1 MRNGKMEAKTQQK
14 DPLFAGLAREARF
27 LGLPTNVFIVFLVL
41 AFFLFFGIK
50 AVFGGV
56 LKPLLA
62 VAVLLSYLTL
72 LTYEED
78 RGVSFAWFKYR
89 RRFGTSKKMY
99 HGYSYETNPRAKSK
113 LALNYPF
120 GLEAGKEKMEISN
133 LPYLFHIKPDI
144 IKLANGDLMT
154 TIELDGISFETE
166 SYETLAQLKKFRAG
180 IYRRLNSRLVTY
192 VHYVR
197 KEVEPERHSDI
208 GQAFF
213 DEFEERYYQQQ
224 KITKVFKNRIFVTL
238 VARRNDPN
246 APLADRLRTA
256 FTLDGKEAEAKLAVE
271 LEAAR
276 DTMMEAL
283 SLANPRIL
291 SVYQYNGHIYDKTLE
306 FLNSIVN
313 LNDSPVPVFPEEVR
327 NYLPS
332 TRKIF
337 KENGVIRFHLSDG
350 TARTGCIF
358 GLSNATYPEES
369 DHTMLDSFLTV
380 DHEMI
385 ICESFALMDRK
396 TSVRLSERKQNQL
409 RSADDKSAS
418 QIENINALVDDLTSG
433 RQINGIFNMNVLV
446 YTKDGE
452 NFQDAVTKTDAAF
465 AKANLKSKR
474 EDVIAEPSFYSML
487 PGNMHL
493 CQRPATLNTT
503 NFAGFAS
510 LHNTGS
516 GFKDGNHWGKYIMR
530 LKTSSN
536 TPYYFNFH
544 AKGSDVGHTRFIAST
559 GGGKTTTLNAFLTGA
574 LKHDPFIFHFDFEYS
589 AAVFM
594 TAIGAKHT
602 VIMPNVKTGWN
613 PLQLSD
619 TKENRAFLF
628 RWLSLLGARI
638 NENGKRVPLKSSE
651 EKKIHEVINQIYS
664 FEPKLRKLGNFIDL
678 FGLPEDDS
686 MAERIRKW
694 CNDGRLA
701 SLFDNDEDSFSLD
714 GAKRFCFE
722 MKHIILEPEVLMAC
736 SMYIFHRIDI
746 SMQSGKP
753 FIVVMEEGQR
763 YLEDE
768 YNSEWLKIMLTTY
781 RRRNGMVVFVTPTAE
796 VITNNVDLRQQFG
809 TSILLPNK
817 KASYKT
823 YVGEEGLMCSETEY
837 QWIVENDNPAVKA
850 KPFLIKN
857 SSQSVV
863 SKMELTMMPEFV
875 EIFSGN
881 EVKYNILQEVIKEVG
896 SSDYGVW
903 GKPFT
908 DRLRSKQKEAA

>member
-1 MRNGKMEAKTQQK
+1 MEAGKQQK

-27 LGLPTNVFIVFLVL
+27 LGLPTNVFVGALFAVFI
-41 AFFLFFGIK
+41 LFFGVK
-50 AVFGGV
+50 AMVGGV

-62 VAVLLSYLTL
+62 VTALLSYLAV

-78 RGVSFAWFKYR
+78 RGVSFAFFKYR
-89 RRFGTSKKMY
+89 RRLANSKKMF
-99 HGYSYETNPRAKSK
+99 HGYSYDTNPRVKSR
-113 LALNYPF
+113 LNLDYPF
-120 GLEAGKEKMEISN
+120 GVEAGKEKMEISK
-133 LPYLFHIKPDI
+133 LPYLFHVRPDI
-144 IKLANGDLMT
+144 VRLANGDLMT
-154 TIELDGISFETE
+154 TIEFDGINFETE
-166 SYETLAQLKKFRAG
+166 SYETLERLKKFRAG

-197 KEVEPERHSDI
+197 KEAEPERYQDI
-208 GQAFF
+208 GQSFF
-213 DEFEERYYQQQ
+213 DDFEEHYYRQQ
-224 KITKVFKNRIFVTL
+224 KVTKVFKNRVFVTL

-246 APLADRLRTA
+246 LPLAERLKLM
-256 FTLDGKEAEAKLAVE
+256 FTLNGKEAENKLAME
-271 LEAAR
+271 LESAR
-276 DTMMEAL
+276 DTMME
-283 SLANPRIL
+283 SFSSANPRIL
-291 SVYQYNGHIYDKTLE
+291 SVYRRNGHLYDQTLE
-306 FLNSIVN
+306 FLNNIVN
-313 LNDSPVPVFPEEVR
+313 LNDSPVPVFPEEIR

-358 GLSNATYPEES
+358 GISNATYPEES

-396 TSVRLSERKQNQL
+396 TSVRLSQRKQNQL

-418 QIENINALVDDLTSG
+418 QIQSINDLVDDLTSG

-452 NFQDAVTKTDAAF
+452 SFQNAVTKTDAAF

-493 CQRPATLNTT
+493 IQRPATLNTT

-536 TPYYFNFH
+536 TLYYFNFH
-544 AKGSDVGHTRFIAST
+544 ARGSDVGHTRFIAST

-574 LKHDPFIFHFDFEYS
+574 LKHDPFIFHFDFEFS

-594 TAIGAKHT
+594 TAIGARHT
-602 VIMPNVKTGWN
+602 VIMPNEKTGWN
-613 PLQLSD
+613 PLQLPD
-619 TKENRAFLF
+619 TKENRTFLF
-628 RWLSLLGARI
+628 RWLSFLGAKT
-638 NENGKRVPLKSSE
+638 NEEGKRVPLKPAE

-664 FEPKLRKLGNFIDL
+664 FDPKLRKLGNFIDL
-678 FGLPEDDS
+678 FGLPEDGS
-686 MAERIRKW
+686 MAERMQKW

-701 SLFDNDEDSFSLD
+701 SLFDNEEDGFSLE

-722 MKHIILEPEVLMAC
+722 MKYIILEPEVLMAC
-736 SMYIFHRIDI
+736 SMYIFHRIDTA
-746 SMQSGKP
+746 MQSGRP

-763 YLEDE
+763 YIADE
-768 YNSEWLKIMLTTY
+768 YNKEWLKIMLTTY
-781 RRRNGMVVFVTPTAE
+781 RRRNGMVVFVTPTPE
-796 VITNNVDLRQQFG
+796 VITGSADLRQQFG
-809 TSILLPNK
+809 TTILLPNS
-817 KASYKT
+817 KASYAT
-823 YVGEEGLMCSETEY
+823 YVGEEGLMCSEKEY
-837 QWIVENDNPAVKA
+837 RWILENDIKSVKA
-850 KPFLIKN
+850 KPFLIKS
-857 SSQSVV
+857 SSQSVI
-863 SKMELTMMPEFV
+863 SKMDLTLMPEFV
-875 EIFSGN
+875 EILSGN
-881 EVKYNILQEVIKEVG
+881 EKKYNILQDIIKQVG
-896 SSDYGVW
+896 SSDYRAW
-903 GKPFT
+903 AEPFKA
-908 DRLRSKQKEAA
+908 RLKQSEKEAA

>member
-1 MRNGKMEAKTQQK
+1 MEVQKQQK

-27 LGLPTNVFIVFLVL
+27 LGLPTNIFVIFLL
-41 AFFLFFGIK
+41 SAFVLFFGVK
-50 AVFGGV
+50 AMVGGV
-56 LKPLLA
+56 LKPLLSIA
-62 VAVLLSYLTL
+62 ALLSYLTL

-78 RGVSFAWFKYR
+78 RGVSFAWFKYK
-89 RRFGTSKKMY
+89 RRFTTSKKMF
-99 HGYSYETNPRAKSK
+99 HGYSYDANPRAKSK
-113 LALNYPF
+113 QNLSYPF
-120 GLEAGKEKMEISN
+120 GVEAGKEKMEISN
-133 LPYLFHIKPDI
+133 LPYLFHVKPDI

-166 SYETLAQLKKFRAG
+166 SYETLAQLKKFRANV
-180 IYRRLNSRLVTY
+180 YRGLNSRLVTY

-197 KEVEPERHSDI
+197 KEVEPERYHDI
-208 GQAFF
+208 GQPFF
-213 DEFEERYYQQQ
+213 DDFEEHYYQQQ
-224 KITKVFKNRIFVTL
+224 KITKVFKNRVFVTL

-246 APLADRLRTA
+246 APLAERLRLT
-256 FTLDGKEAEAKLAVE
+256 FTLDNKEAEEKLAME
-271 LEAAR
+271 LETAR

-291 SVYQYNGHIYDKTLE
+291 SVYQHNGHMYDKTME

-313 LNDSPVPVFPEEVR
+313 LNDSPVPVFPEEIR

-358 GLSNATYPEES
+358 GISNAAYPEES

-409 RSADDKSAS
+409 RSAEDKSAS
-418 QIENINALVDDLTSG
+418 QIESINTLVDDLTSG

-452 NFQDAVTKTDAAF
+452 NFQNAVTKTDAAF
-465 AKANLKSKR
+465 VKAHLKSKR

-510 LHNTGS
+510 LHNTSS
-516 GFKDGNHWGKYIMR
+516 GFKDGNHWGEYIMR

-574 LKHDPFIFHFDFEYS
+574 LKHDPYIFHFDFEYS

-628 RWLSLLGARI
+628 RWFSFLGAKV
-638 NENGKRVPLKSSE
+638 NEYGKRIPLKPSD
-651 EKKIHEVINQIYS
+651 EKRIHDVINQIYS
-664 FEPKLRKLGNFIDL
+664 FEPHLRKLGNFVDL
-678 FGLPEDDS
+678 FGLAEDDS
-686 MAERIRKW
+686 MAERMQKW
-694 CNDGRLA
+694 CKDGRLA
-701 SLFDNDEDSFSLD
+701 SLFDNDEDTFSLE

-722 MKHIILEPEVLMAC
+722 MKHIILEPDVLMAC

-746 SMQSGKP
+746 AMQKGKP

-763 YLEDE
+763 YIEDE
-768 YNSEWLKIMLTTY
+768 YNREWLRFMLTTY

-817 KASYKT
+817 KASYST

-837 QWIVENDNPAVKA
+837 NWIVENDNPAVKA

-875 EIFSGN
+875 EILSGN
-881 EVKYNILQEVIKEVG
+881 EVKYNKLQQIIEKVG
-896 SSDYGVW
+896 SSDYSAW
-903 GKPFT
+903 AEEFKALFK
-908 DRLRSKQKEAA
+908 SKEKEVA